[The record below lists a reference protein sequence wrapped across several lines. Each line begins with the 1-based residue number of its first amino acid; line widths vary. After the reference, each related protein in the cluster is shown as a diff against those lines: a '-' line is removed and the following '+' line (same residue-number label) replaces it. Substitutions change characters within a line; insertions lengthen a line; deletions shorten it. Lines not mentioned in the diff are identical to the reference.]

1 MGYGGEDPAT
11 VSDVRPDRRDEL
23 LAIALEILE
32 RDGLEAF
39 SVGEIARAAGIKPP
53 SLYKQF
59 DGKADIEERLIELG
73 FRLQGE
79 TTKRAIAALGATPTR
94 RMVVEMLARAY
105 RDFGLRHPQLY
116 RLMHERPLP
125 AALPQ
130 EVYDARALDY
140 RALFSDR
147 TTSTSFWA
155 WAHGLLILELAG
167 RYGAEVDVE
176 ELWLVL
182 VDRIAAEKA

>member
-1 MGYGGEDPAT
+1 MSPARP
-11 VSDVRPDRRDEL
+11 VRSEEL
-23 LAIALEILE
+23 LELALAVLE
-32 RDGLEAF
+32 RDGVEQF
-39 SVGEIARAAGIKPP
+39 SIVEVARAAGIKPP

-59 DGKADIEERLIELG
+59 DGKADIEARLIELG

-79 TTKRAIAALGATPTR
+79 STQRAMAALGPSPTR
-94 RMVVEMLARAY
+94 RMVAEMLARAY

-125 AALPQ
+125 ASLPE
-130 EVYDARALDY
+130 EVYDARALAY
-140 RALFSDR
+140 RALFTERAVSM
-147 TTSTSFWA
+147 SFWA

-176 ELWLVL
+176 ELWQIL
-182 VDRIAAEKA
+182 VDRIVAEQP